1 MESRFCPK
9 INESVLLRYFTKQ
22 LTDREAECVEE
33 WIQASEKNRQIARD
47 VHYILFATT
56 TWSNL
61 RKTSSEKALR
71 QVKRKMLRKRSW
83 LFVKTRFQQ
92 TAAILLI
99 ILLSSV
105 SIYLLKKDS
114 RQLEWIEVRMNSGMT
129 GTIMLPDG
137 SKVWLN
143 SNTHIKYPSEFA
155 QDRREVELNGEAY
168 FSVERD
174 PNRKF
179 IVHSVE
185 DQVTIEVLGTDFNVD
200 AYKDNGFVS
209 ATLISGSI
217 PVVIRKCG
225 EGEALFIDAT
235 RR

>member
-1 MESRFCPK
+1 MESRFYPK

-71 QVKRKMLRKRSW
+71 RVKRKMLRKRSW

-168 FSVERD
+168 FFGGER
-174 PNRKF
+174 PE
-179 IVHSVE
+179 S
-185 DQVTIEVLGTDFNVD
+185 
-200 AYKDNGFVS
+200 
-209 ATLISGSI
+209 
-217 PVVIRKCG
+217 
-225 EGEALFIDAT
+225 
-235 RR
+235 

>member
-83 LFVKTRFQQ
+83 LFVKT
-92 TAAILLI
+92 
-99 ILLSSV
+99 
-105 SIYLLKKDS
+105 
-114 RQLEWIEVRMNSGMT
+114 
-129 GTIMLPDG
+129 
-137 SKVWLN
+137 LN
-143 SNTHIKYPSEFA
+143 
-155 QDRREVELNGEAY
+155 
-168 FSVERD
+168 
-174 PNRKF
+174 
-179 IVHSVE
+179 
-185 DQVTIEVLGTDFNVD
+185 
-200 AYKDNGFVS
+200 S
-209 ATLISGSI
+209 ATL
-217 PVVIRKCG
+217 
-225 EGEALFIDAT
+225 
-235 RR
+235 

>member
-83 LFVKTRFQQ
+83 LF
-92 TAAILLI
+92 AATKLLQKREMRKDI
-99 ILLSSV
+99 VIELS
-105 SIYLLKKDS
+105 YKGFS
-114 RQLEWIEVRMNSGMT
+114 RAS
-129 GTIMLPDG
+129 DY
-137 SKVWLN
+137 S
-143 SNTHIKYPSEFA
+143 
-155 QDRREVELNGEAY
+155 
-168 FSVERD
+168 
-174 PNRKF
+174 
-179 IVHSVE
+179 
-185 DQVTIEVLGTDFNVD
+185 
-200 AYKDNGFVS
+200 
-209 ATLISGSI
+209 
-217 PVVIRKCG
+217 
-225 EGEALFIDAT
+225 
-235 RR
+235 

>member
-1 MESRFCPK
+1 MESRFYSK

-71 QVKRKMLRKRSW
+71 RVKRKMLRKRSW

-99 ILLSSV
+99 TKV
-105 SIYLLKKDS
+105 S
-114 RQLEWIEVRMNSGMT
+114 
-129 GTIMLPDG
+129 
-137 SKVWLN
+137 
-143 SNTHIKYPSEFA
+143 H
-155 QDRREVELNGEAY
+155 
-168 FSVERD
+168 
-174 PNRKF
+174 PNK
-179 IVHSVE
+179 
-185 DQVTIEVLGTDFNVD
+185 
-200 AYKDNGFVS
+200 
-209 ATLISGSI
+209 
-217 PVVIRKCG
+217 
-225 EGEALFIDAT
+225 
-235 RR
+235 